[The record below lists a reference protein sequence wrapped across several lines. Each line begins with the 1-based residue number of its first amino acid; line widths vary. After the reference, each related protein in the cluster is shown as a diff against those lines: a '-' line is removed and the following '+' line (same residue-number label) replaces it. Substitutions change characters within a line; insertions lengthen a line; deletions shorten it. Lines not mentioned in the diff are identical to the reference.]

1 MSPLLKSA
9 HYRSTGFIIVYP
21 DPLSFHRICN
31 PVVCLYSGR
40 LQICRYGNQSPVR
53 EPISGTGTSL
63 PVRELISGTKL
74 PAEVSSGLLTQPS
87 LNRVLPAPSS
97 FFVRSIQIL
106 LQRRRILAVILRRE
120 ETVEFNPGILRR
132 IRSMHDVFL

>member
-1 MSPLLKSA
+1 MSPLLKST
-9 HYRSTGFIIVYP
+9 HYRSTGFIIVPP
-21 DPLSFHRICN
+21 DLQ
-31 PVVCLYSGR
+31 SGGLFIFR
-40 LQICRYGNQSPVR
+40 QIANLPVR
-53 EPISGTGTSL
+53 
-63 PVRELISGTKL
+63 VRELISGTKL

-87 LNRVLPAPSS
+87 LNRDLPAPSS

>member
-9 HYRSTGFIIVYP
+9 HYRSTGFIIVPP
-21 DPLSFHRICN
+21 DLQ
-31 PVVCLYSGR
+31 SGGLFIFR
-40 LQICRYGNQSPVR
+40 QIAN
-53 EPISGTGTSL
+53 L
-63 PVRELISGTKL
+63 PVRGLISGTKL
-74 PAEVSSGLLTQPS
+74 PVEVSSGHLTQPS